1 MRNIPNKT
9 DNTTVLPAE
18 DFNSINDELRTI
30 IEKGGQ
36 VIPGPDNQIAKSVSN
51 HVAMADFYLESGAA
65 DAYVLNIA
73 NTAEV
78 PTQFFDG
85 LRVRFVATFTNTGDP
100 GGVTVNLPSLG
111 PKPVKK
117 FNGEVLGDSE
127 IVADEMTELLFLKAP
142 KDFFIVSSSSN
153 TRMITRDTQIGVA
166 AVGQQFTNL
175 HDAYESVRDKYI
187 LDSVTVT
194 FDLLG
199 QITETEPTTIA
210 HSEGNNIK
218 ITGFPATLV
227 NITAV
232 NSVGGVAG
240 AFSVEYAIDAPL
252 GAAVVGDYITIHDTV
267 SSGPDVEK
275 QYGRKH
281 EGIWKVTAI
290 TAGTVTV
297 TNKFG
302 FAMSDALKT
311 NDLSSGK
318 ATFTSARLDYT
329 AGGAGGL
336 TIKNTNLNQFSDIT
350 LLKTTDVDQPPF
362 TLENASID
370 LAGSFLGVVSE
381 TIGALVLEK
390 GGIINGSIAAIS
402 DTNLPLKMT
411 SSKINNVGSVILN
424 GSGEA
429 EGTALLMED
438 SYLGGDAGILVVCGN
453 AGGTIPNIG
462 IVEMRQ
468 SNFKLLSIIT
478 LANRSI
484 GLHISGGS
492 GESVNILSADNDI
505 GILLEA
511 SSNLDMHDVVGQ
523 LLVLDNTRESNEF
536 GLQVSS
542 GSYARI
548 GRENTNP
555 NFVVLDKIKLAGH
568 AANHDAQAINQA
580 GITLVG
586 VVANSNG
593 GRITVSVNSSIIHNI
608 PVTVSSGSGAQGSFI
623 DFFVIP

>member
-127 IVADEMTELLFLKAP
+127 IVADEMTELLFLKTP

-175 HDAYESVRDKYI
+175 HDAYESIRNKYI

-199 QITETEPTTIA
+199 QITETEPTTIS

-218 ITGFPATLV
+218 ITGFPSTLV

-232 NSVGGVAG
+232 NSVSGMAG

-252 GAAVVGDYITIHDTV
+252 GLAVVGDYITIHDIV

-290 TAGTVTV
+290 TGATVTV

-302 FAMSDALKT
+302 FAMGDALKT
-311 NDLSSGK
+311 NDLSSGQ
-318 ATFTSARLDYT
+318 ATFTSTRLDYT
-329 AGGAGGL
+329 AVAAGGL

-350 LLKTTDVDQPPF
+350 FLKTTDTDQVPF

-381 TIGALVLEK
+381 TIGAIVLEK

-438 SYLGGDAGILVVCGN
+438 SYLGGDAGVLVVCGN
-453 AGGTIPNIG
+453 AAGSATAIPAINI
-462 IVEMRQ
+462 RK
-468 SNFKLLSIIT
+468 SSFKLLSIIT
-478 LANRSI
+478 VANRSI
-484 GLHISGGS
+484 GFFMKGAQ
-492 GESVNILSADNDI
+492 GETVNLLSADNDI
-505 GILLEA
+505 GCLIEAA
-511 SSNLDMHDVVGQ
+511 SSFEMLDTAGK
-523 LLVLDNTRESNEF
+523 LLVLDNTRGSINF
-536 GLQVSS
+536 GFEVAS
-542 GSYARI
+542 GSYAQI
-548 GRENTNP
+548 GRENTNTI
-555 NFVVLDKIKLAGH
+555 FVFIDTIKLAGH
-568 AANHDAQAINQA
+568 AVGHDAQALNGG
-580 GITLVG
+580 GITLGAIVVNSNAG
-586 VVANSNG
+586 RINVSTGGTITRNVPVVAE
-593 GRITVSVNSSIIHNI
+593 T
-608 PVTVSSGSGAQGSFI
+608 GSGTTASFI
-623 DFFVIP
+623 AVF